1 MSLIYK
7 ILQAQEWARAEA
19 LGRFDGSAIDLKDGY
34 IHLSAAA
41 QVQETARLHFR
52 GQQGLVLVVLE
63 SGVLGEALKWE
74 PSRGGVLF
82 PHLYG
87 PLDVALALEVRPL
100 SLGADGA
107 PEIAL

>member
-7 ILQAQEWARAEA
+7 ILPASEWDRAVTI
-19 LGRFDGSAIDLKDGY
+19 GRFEGSAIDMKDGY

-63 SGVLGEALKWE
+63 SDALGEALKWE

-87 PLDVALALEVRPL
+87 PLDVALAQEVRPL

-107 PEIAL
+107 PEIVL